1 MEMLFFISAFF
12 AEIIGTMAGF
22 GSSTILLP
30 LSLLFFDFRTS
41 LVLVAFFHIVGNI
54 GRMSFFKKG
63 LDRKILFQFGV
74 PSVVATLVGAILV
87 SQVPQDT
94 LKRILGLFLA
104 IYAIFSLYKENFRI
118 KALAAGMVI
127 GGSVSGFLAG
137 LIGTGGALRGAF
149 LTGFGLPKD
158 TYIATAA
165 AIALAVD
172 ATRIPIYLRQGFLD
186 SAFYW
191 YLPVLFILALTGSYI
206 GKQIVKRFPYE
217 VFRKVVLIAIFLV
230 GVKFIFD

>member
-1 MEMLFFISAFF
+1 
-12 AEIIGTMAGF
+12 
-22 GSSTILLP
+22 
-30 LSLLFFDFRTS
+30 
-41 LVLVAFFHIVGNI
+41 
-54 GRMSFFKKG
+54 
-63 LDRKILFQFGV
+63 
-74 PSVVATLVGAILV
+74 
-87 SQVPQDT
+87 
-94 LKRILGLFLA
+94 
-104 IYAIFSLYKENFRI
+104 
-118 KALAAGMVI
+118 
-127 GGSVSGFLAG
+127 
-137 LIGTGGALRGAF
+137 